1 LLAVP
6 PYFCRFAGEIM
17 KTAFKWLI
25 LLVVPF
31 LFMSAE
37 ASLPDF
43 TRLVAENHKA
53 VVNISTT
60 KRVERRNF
68 LPHGM
73 DKIPDLENSPFGE
86 LFRRFFGEGEGMPE
100 YQDSTS
106 LGSGFIISADGY
118 ILTNNHVVDG
128 ADEIVVRLH
137 DRRELV
143 ATVVGMDA
151 RSDIALLKVSADSLP
166 VVNIGTSSD
175 LQVGAWVLAIGSPFG
190 FEHSVTQGIVSAKGR
205 SLPNENYV
213 PFIQTD
219 VAINPGN
226 SGGPL
231 FNLEGQVVG
240 INSQIYSRTG
250 GFMGLSFAIP
260 IEVAMDVVEQLK
272 SKGKVTRGW
281 LGVIIQEVT
290 RELAESFDMKVAHG
304 ALVARVLD
312 NSPAKAAEI
321 RVGDIITRFNGQRVS
336 TSTDLPPLVGR
347 IHVDDVAKVEV
358 IRNGKKLQ
366 LNITIGE
373 LPEQVQLADAKPK
386 PKLKERNRL
395 ALEVDELDVKLR
407 QELGLQ
413 QGGVLVQK
421 VFKGPAAASGIRSGD
436 VIVML
441 DNQAV
446 KSVADFDAIM
456 KTLQMGRSISVLV
469 QRRDGPIFLA
479 LKLAEK

>member
-1 LLAVP
+1 
-6 PYFCRFAGEIM
+6 M
-17 KTAFKWLI
+17 KTAIKWLT

-31 LFMSAE
+31 LFMPVQ

-68 LPHGM
+68 LPRGM

-86 LFRRFFGEGEGMPE
+86 LFRRFFGEGGEMPE

-106 LGSGFIISADGY
+106 LGSGFIISSDGY
-118 ILTNNHVVDG
+118 ILTNNHVVEG

-137 DRRELV
+137 DRRELLAKV
-143 ATVVGMDA
+143 IGVDG
-151 RSDIALLKVSADSLP
+151 RSDIALLKVSAESLP
-166 VVNIGTSSD
+166 VVNIGTSSN

-231 FNLEGQVVG
+231 FNLEGKVVG

-290 RELAESFDMKVAHG
+290 RELAESFAMEAAHG

-312 NSPAKAAEI
+312 NSPAAAAEI

-347 IHVDDVAKVEV
+347 IHVDEVAQVEV
-358 IRNGKKLQ
+358 IRNGKKVQ
-366 LNITIGE
+366 LKVKIGE

-386 PKLKERNRL
+386 SSIKERNRL
-395 ALEVDELDVKLR
+395 AIEVEEVDDKLR

-413 QGGVLVQK
+413 QAGVLVQK
-421 VFKGPAAASGIRSGD
+421 VFKGPAAVSGIRSGD

-441 DNQAV
+441 DNKAIN
-446 KSVADFDAIM
+446 SVVDFDAIM
-456 KTLQMGRSISVLV
+456 KTLQKGRSISVLV
-469 QRRDGPIFLA
+469 QRHDGPIFLA